1 MSTGKCFKSLQQ
13 GLRRI
18 FAAQFELLFFGA
30 MSKEACI
37 CCGGLCCCAVVALGV
52 GVVVIAL
59 NFSQPTINV
68 AGTSMAITVDN
79 STGNPTTQL
88 SVVTTV
94 DVKNPNGWPFSGSIS
109 EADATIKSVDGSGD
123 NELDVGTGILPDS
136 LNIGFNSDLTFNLTV
151 TTVPMAQDSPLLQ
164 RLLADCG
171 PDSSH
176 QTKLDVTVTN
186 AKVQV
191 SLVKVNLPDLPV
203 PTVSVPCD
211 VELPQ
216 VMQGEVRETLDT
228 VLV

>member
-1 MSTGKCFKSLQQ
+1 M
-13 GLRRI
+13 
-18 FAAQFELLFFGA
+18 
-30 MSKEACI
+30 
-37 CCGGLCCCAVVALGV
+37 
-52 GVVVIAL
+52 IAL

-94 DVKNPNGWPFSGSIS
+94 DVHNPNGWPFSGSIS
-109 EADATIKSVDGSGD
+109 EADAKIKSVDDSGE
-123 NELDVGTGILPDS
+123 NELDVGTGALPDS
-136 LNIGFNSDLTFNLTV
+136 LHIGTHSDSSFNLTV
-151 TTVPMAQDSPLLQ
+151 SAPMGQDLLQ
-164 RLLADCG
+164 RLLSDCG

-176 QTKLDVTVTN
+176 QTELDITVTN

-191 SLVKVNLPDLPV
+191 FWVHVTLPDLPV

-211 VELPQ
+211 VEPPEL
-216 VMQGEVRETLDT
+216 MQGEVQETRHT